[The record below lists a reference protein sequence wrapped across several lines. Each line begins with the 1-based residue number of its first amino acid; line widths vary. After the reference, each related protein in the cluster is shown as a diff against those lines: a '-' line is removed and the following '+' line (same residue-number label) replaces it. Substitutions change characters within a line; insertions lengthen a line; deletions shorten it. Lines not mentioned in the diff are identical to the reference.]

1 MRVRGGESIPRAG
14 VAVGGSK
21 FLLPRWGHLG
31 HEARNAK
38 PRVLREQRRA
48 QRVQASMPVLL
59 YGHTEGEPFQEQAE
73 TIDVSANGGLV
84 PVETGVLRSQKLI
97 LTNLLTNQELACR
110 VARVVRTREGKI
122 LAGIEFLEPAA
133 SFWGEY
139 LPGPAASHFLP
150 NQT

>member
-1 MRVRGGESIPRAG
+1 MAG
-14 VAVGGSK
+14 VVVRGSK

-31 HEARNAK
+31 HEARNAM
-38 PRVLREQRRA
+38 PRVFREQRRA
-48 QRVQASMPVLL
+48 ERVPVSMPVLL
-59 YGHTEGEPFQEQAE
+59 YGHSEGEPFQEQAE

-110 VARVVRTREGKI
+110 VARIVRTREGKT

-133 SFWGEY
+133 GFWGEY
-139 LPGPAASHFLP
+139 LHGPAANHSLP
-150 NQT
+150 NRT